1 MAIDDK
7 LKYEKQQYDS
17 SWEAAKMLAL
27 SLGKID
33 KYEELLDEEILPSE
47 QSRIIQQALGKAL
60 EKQIITIEDQKKKKY
75 IEASKVLKPL
85 KQKFNN

>member
-17 SWEAAKMLAL
+17 SWEAAKMSAL

-60 EKQIITIEDQKKKKY
+60 EMQIITIEDQKKKIHWSFKSFETTQTK
-75 IEASKVLKPL
+75 I
-85 KQKFNN
+85 

>member
-1 MAIDDK
+1 M
-7 LKYEKQQYDS
+7 S
-17 SWEAAKMLAL
+17 AL

-60 EKQIITIEDQKKKKY
+60 EK
-75 IEASKVLKPL
+75 
-85 KQKFNN
+85 